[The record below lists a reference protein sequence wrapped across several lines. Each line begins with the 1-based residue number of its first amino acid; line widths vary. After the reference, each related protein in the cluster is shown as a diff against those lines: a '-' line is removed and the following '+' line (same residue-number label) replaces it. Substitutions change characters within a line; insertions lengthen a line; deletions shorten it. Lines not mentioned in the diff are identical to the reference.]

1 MTYLKKHLT
10 PLTILIPF
18 LLLLILIFSYYI
30 YLKLPSQPNLS
41 KVKTIIAKP
50 HYPLSFTGIQE
61 AKESYTVYY
70 NPSLGEMPD
79 ILVTNNATVKPHTPL
94 LEYYNTYIGKLIVAK
109 KKTLVSIRSLQPIT
123 EPLSLATINLYDQ
136 IAELQSRLRI
146 QLSSP
151 IQGKVTILHSFP
163 SKSNTKIMQINSE
176 KRIIRAT
183 ITESQLSRIK
193 VNQTV
198 MITPKSSPL
207 FTGRVLSISSTPFK
221 IEKNKS
227 MYHIIVSTKAQY
239 PIGYHFKIESG
250 AIEFQVPT
258 SVIYDKHYIFVTQN
272 NKIIKRK
279 IKYNKSQKSG
289 YIIVFNGINIGD
301 KIIVNPT
308 SSLLQNNE

>member
-1 MTYLKKHLT
+1 MKKHLS
-10 PLTILIPF
+10 PLTILV
-18 LLLLILIFSYYI
+18 LLLFLLILIFSYYI

-50 HYPLSFTGIQE
+50 HYPLSFTGMQE
-61 AKESYTVYY
+61 AKESYTIYY
-70 NPSLGEMPD
+70 NPSLGEISD
-79 ILVTNNATVKPHTPL
+79 ILVKNDTTVKPHTPL
-94 LEYYNTYIGKLIVAK
+94 LEYYNDYTGKLIVAK
-109 KKTLVSIRSLQPIT
+109 KKALASLRGHQSTT
-123 EPLSLATINLYDQ
+123 EPFSLATINLYGQ
-136 IAELQSRLRI
+136 IAELQSRLRT

-151 IQGKVTILHSFP
+151 IQGNVTLLHPFP

-193 VNQTV
+193 VNQAV
-198 MITPKSSPL
+198 MITPKSSTL
-207 FTGRVLSISSTPFK
+207 FTGKVLSISSIPFK

-227 MYHIIVSTKAQY
+227 MYHIDISTKAQY
-239 PIGYHFKIESG
+239 PIGHHFKIESG
-250 AIEFQVPT
+250 AIEFQLPT

-301 KIIVNPT
+301 KIIVGPT